1 MRARRRITQNRIK
14 NLRFFRAL
22 SYAGTKVLDSGQ
34 DTVTDKICRIIVGG
48 DFRCHLPL
56 KMSSMEFGRR
66 AQQIGVSE
74 AASGKTPIK
83 TED

>member
-1 MRARRRITQNRIK
+1 M
-14 NLRFFRAL
+14 
-22 SYAGTKVLDSGQ
+22 LDSGQ

-66 AQQIGVSE
+66 AQQIGVSNVHWGG
-74 AASGKTPIK
+74 ACVAKSFASAKILHHIARL
-83 TED
+83 